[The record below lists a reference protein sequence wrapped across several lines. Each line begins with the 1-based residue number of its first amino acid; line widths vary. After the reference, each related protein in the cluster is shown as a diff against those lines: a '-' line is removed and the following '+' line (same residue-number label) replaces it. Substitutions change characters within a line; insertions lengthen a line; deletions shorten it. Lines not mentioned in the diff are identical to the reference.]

1 MSYPAQLDLSS
12 ASLPQQQ
19 FLPVYAGATVDTI
32 LDERAS
38 PLPRRAPADLAGSPC
53 RPASEELYLRLIL
66 RLIAPAGS
74 TDNTHYALFADLNI
88 PQYMQLQPA
97 RVMD

>member
-1 MSYPAQLDLSS
+1 MSYPAHLDLRS
-12 ASLPQQQ
+12 APPPQQQ
-19 FLPVYAGATVDTI
+19 FLPVYAGVVYTI
-32 LDERAS
+32 LDKRAS
-38 PLPRRAPADLAGSPC
+38 PLPRRAPADLTGSPC
-53 RPASEELYLRLIL
+53 RPASEELYLRSIL

-74 TDNTHYALFADLNI
+74 TDNTHYALFAEVNF